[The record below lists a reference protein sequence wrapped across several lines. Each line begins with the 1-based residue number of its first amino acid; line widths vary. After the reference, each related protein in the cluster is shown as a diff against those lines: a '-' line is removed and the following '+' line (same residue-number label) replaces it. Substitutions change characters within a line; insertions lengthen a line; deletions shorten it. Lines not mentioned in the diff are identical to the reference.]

1 MDAMVTA
8 RMPQGKKEA
17 ATQVLKELGLTASQV
32 INELFDQIIA
42 TRSVP
47 VQNAGQQAKTP
58 EQLYSEA
65 EAWADSFPH
74 FELDESFQNMS
85 IKEIRALRIAD
96 KYGVTFDD
104 EGDGE

>member
-8 RMPQGKKEA
+8 RMPKGKKEA
-17 ATQVLKELGLTASQV
+17 AAQVFKELGLTASQV

-47 VQNAGQQAKTP
+47 SFEVAQQSKTA
-58 EQLYSEA
+58 EQLYAEA
-65 EAWADSFPH
+65 EEWADSFPH
-74 FELDESFQNMS
+74 FDVDDNLLNLN

-96 KYGVTFDD
+96 KYGIVFDD
-104 EGDGE
+104 EDDDE